1 MSIPIPSIHN
11 NMKSLRRLLF
21 LVLVCFSC
29 TVVQAGPVESAFSP
43 DGGAEALVLR
53 TIGSARSSI
62 RMAAFSFTSSK
73 IVKSLIAAKRRGV
86 DVKIVI
92 DDGKGC
98 ADNATRS
105 AMNLLTNAGI
115 PLRTIGVYK
124 LHHDKYIIVD
134 KQHVETGSFNY
145 TRAAAEG
152 NSENV
157 IVVWNDAENA
167 ARYLKHWESRW
178 NQGRTWYCPY

>member
-1 MSIPIPSIHN
+1 MH
-11 NMKSLRRLLF
+11 MKTLRHLLF
-21 LVLVCFSC
+21 VVLALFSIS
-29 TVVQAGPVESAFSP
+29 VAQAGPVESAFSP

-73 IVKSLIAAKRRGV
+73 IVKSLVAAKRRGV
-86 DVKIVI
+86 DIQIVV

-105 AMNLLTNAGI
+105 AMNLLVNAGI
-115 PLRTIGVYK
+115 PLRTVGVYK

-134 KQHVETGSFNY
+134 RKHVETGSFNY

-157 IVVWNDAENA
+157 IVVWNDEENA
-167 ARYLKHWESRW
+167 ARYLKHWQSRW